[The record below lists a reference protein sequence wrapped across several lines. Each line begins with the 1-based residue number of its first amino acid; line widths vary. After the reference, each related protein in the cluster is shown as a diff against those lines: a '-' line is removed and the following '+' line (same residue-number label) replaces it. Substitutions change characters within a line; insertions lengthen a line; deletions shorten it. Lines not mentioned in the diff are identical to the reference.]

1 MKTKTLVTMM
11 TAVLVLVIS
20 FAGCKPEEP
29 AAPAPTPEVSKW
41 AEGMHIRALI
51 GGPAGGAFAS
61 LLQHGVE
68 AARDDF
74 GPKVDI
80 IYSNWDSDLLLKQA
94 REAIAIKPDG
104 MVVNGIPG
112 YDAMK
117 LLARDMQAAG
127 ILFSVIVVDTGSV
140 HKEFRGGYFGVADPY
155 VQGAN
160 MAKKAVKDFG
170 LGSGDRVLVMGAWDL
185 DQHVREDGVAETFE
199 QAGCTVDKITITH
212 GQGGINSEPNLLTP
226 ILTAHQLTNPD
237 TKLWS
242 FQGGV
247 TLGQAEMYMKAAGL
261 QPGDVK
267 MIGFDLNEQVIDGFE
282 KGIIQIASD
291 QQPFLIG
298 YLSILNLVMNWKY
311 GFSPFE
317 VDTGTGLV
325 DSSNYDIVAELSKQ
339 GIR

>member
-1 MKTKTLVTMM
+1 MKAKTIFMLL
-11 TAVLVLVIS
+11 AIGLVLVIS
-20 FAGCKPEEP
+20 FVGCKPDESTAVEP
-29 AAPAPTPEVSKW
+29 VPEVERW

-51 GGPAGGAFAS
+51 GGPEGGAFAS

-68 AARDDF
+68 AARDDL
-74 GPKVDI
+74 GCTVDI

-112 YDAMK
+112 YDAMS
-117 LLARDMQAAG
+117 LLARDMQDSG
-127 ILFSVIVVDTGSV
+127 IIFSVIVVDTGSV
-140 HKEFRGGYFGVADPY
+140 HTEFRGGYFGVADPFI
-155 VQGAN
+155 QGAN
-160 MAKKAVKDFG
+160 MASKAISDFG
-170 LGSGDRVLVMGAWDL
+170 LGTGDRVLVMGAWDL
-185 DQHVREDGVAETFE
+185 DQHVREDGVAKTFE
-199 QAGCTVDKITITH
+199 NAGCKVDKITITH
-212 GQGGINSEPNLLTP
+212 GAGGINSEPNLLTP
-226 ILTAHQLTNPD
+226 ILTAHQLANPD

-247 TLGQAEMYMKAAGL
+247 TLGQAEVYMKAVGL

-282 KGIIQIASD
+282 KGIVQIASD

-298 YLSILNLVMNWKY
+298 YLSILNLCMGWKY

-325 DSSNYDIVAELSKQ
+325 DSSNYDIVAELSRQ
-339 GIR
+339 GVR